1 MCALLVVLVEWSC
14 SGGRAASRTETRS
27 ISVAGAGASSPPS
40 LLFAQVAVVLK
51 RAACLTHDQRAHL
64 AQRRRSLRRAPLGAV
79 LWPARRLAVIWPGAR
94 LRKSAIQ

>member
-40 LLFAQVAVVLK
+40 LLASYSS
-51 RAACLTHDQRAHL
+51 
-64 AQRRRSLRRAPLGAV
+64 RSP
-79 LWPARRLAVIWPGAR
+79 
-94 LRKSAIQ
+94 

>member
-51 RAACLTHDQRAHL
+51 SRLPDSRSARSSRAAQAEPPS
-64 AQRRRSLRRAPLGAV
+64 RSPGGSAV
-79 LWPARRLAVIWPGAR
+79 A
-94 LRKSAIQ
+94 SE